1 MIEKLKKDFPD
12 KGWLWQRMSLI
23 EETQPKM
30 VRFDR
35 LILYS
40 CLKVNDAT
48 SSTLNL
54 RNPSN
59 EFQQACLDF

>member
-48 SSTLNL
+48 SS
-54 RNPSN
+54 
-59 EFQQACLDF
+59 